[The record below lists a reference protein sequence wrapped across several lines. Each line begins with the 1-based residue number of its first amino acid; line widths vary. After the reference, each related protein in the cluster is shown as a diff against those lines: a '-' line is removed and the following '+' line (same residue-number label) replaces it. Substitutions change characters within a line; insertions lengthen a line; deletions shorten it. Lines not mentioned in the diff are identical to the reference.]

1 MQVKVLHRD
10 WTYVVEF
17 LLQLE
22 NKQQIKQNNV
32 ETQHKCMCSC
42 IHNILVSVVCVTY
55 SSLHV
60 CTTFLQVF
68 VKIWMQWSIA
78 FSCMVIYE

>member
-10 WTYVVEF
+10 WSHVVEF

-32 ETQHKCMCSC
+32 ETQHKCKYSC
-42 IHNILVSVVCVTY
+42 IHNILVSVVCVRY
-55 SSLHV
+55 MYH
-60 CTTFLQVF
+60 FLT
-68 VKIWMQWSIA
+68 SICENLNA
-78 FSCMVIYE
+78 MKHSI